1 MEPETWNLQTGTW
14 NFLRR
19 YWLLLLLALPF
30 FVALDDSSLWDS
42 NEAFY
47 AQTPREMLEQ
57 GDWLVP
63 HFNGRPRLT
72 KPPLSY
78 WVVGLFYQVF
88 SPSVFWERFPMALL
102 AYGSVL
108 AVFVSGKGL
117 YDEGVAL
124 WAAGIFATTFRFLI
138 LSRRLM
144 IDILLLFCLLWAIT
158 CFLSWIQSQRKSHF
172 ILASFFFGLGVL
184 AKGPVAFLPLIFLGF
199 YLWIRGEM
207 HQLRKAPW
215 LTGGLLYLFLCSFWF
230 VLLGLKTGWEPVLD
244 FIVRENINR
253 FLSLDLGP
261 QRGPFYYVGVFLGDF
276 FPWSLLFP
284 AAVTWTLLDKNKS
297 AGEGDHR
304 HWILLSL
311 WIGTYFIFFSFS
323 HNKQEYYILPLYP
336 AAALWV
342 ALYLKRAGPS
352 TLLAGGVG
360 GLLMALILLLFLIG
374 QVLFEEAGLW
384 IPLLLIPLV
393 VWGLVGRRYSL
404 MIAALS
410 LFYFASFALYLKPL
424 EKYRP
429 VYPFA
434 QRIQESTS
442 QDERTS
448 AFQAGYYRFSAPS
461 LVFYLNQPIFEVFDP
476 QAAVELLESEAAIYM
491 IVRAED
497 YPELEEA
504 TTRPLEIVEVRP
516 NLYTT
521 SRTLIEGLRRG
532 QPDNLRESWT
542 SPIYLITNRRSD

>member
-1 MEPETWNLQTGTW
+1 MAVLID
-14 NFLRR
+14 R
-19 YWLLLLLALPF
+19 PF
-30 FVALDDSSLWDS
+30 EV
-42 NEAFY
+42 
-47 AQTPREMLEQ
+47 
-57 GDWLVP
+57 GDW
-63 HFNGRPRLT
+63 
-72 KPPLSY
+72 
-78 WVVGLFYQVF
+78 VVIDNFEGMVEEVGFRSTRIRTFYN
-88 SPSVFWERFPMALL
+88 S
-102 AYGSVL
+102 
-108 AVFVSGKGL
+108 
-117 YDEGVAL
+117 
-124 WAAGIFATTFRFLI
+124 LI
-138 LSRRLM
+138 TMPNSNL
-144 IDILLLFCLLWAIT
+144 
-158 CFLSWIQSQRKSHF
+158 
-172 ILASFFFGLGVL
+172 
-184 AKGPVAFLPLIFLGF
+184 
-199 YLWIRGEM
+199 
-207 HQLRKAPW
+207 
-215 LTGGLLYLFLCSFWF
+215 
-230 VLLGLKTGWEPVLD
+230 
-244 FIVRENINR
+244 
-253 FLSLDLGP
+253 
-261 QRGPFYYVGVFLGDF
+261 
-276 FPWSLLFP
+276 
-284 AAVTWTLLDKNKS
+284 
-297 AGEGDHR
+297 R

-342 ALYLKRAGPS
+342 ALYLKRARPS